1 VGHKDLLCS
10 SETIKQICTKF
21 NFFSS
26 SFAPHIL
33 YHMTTT
39 QQKEKEENKEEE
51 EEDAMVSW
59 DPKVLDQCL
68 LFTLHLRLSFPP
80 QRIWANF
87 LRDSKNPFWR
97 NFEWFCITVL
107 KESDWISRKK
117 KINKWGSREVG
128 LDRSRSGLEMVMV
141 TMKMV

>member
-1 VGHKDLLCS
+1 LLL
-10 SETIKQICTKF
+10 TF
-21 NFFSS
+21 
-26 SFAPHIL
+26 L

-39 QQKEKEENKEEE
+39 QQKEKEEEE

-59 DPKVLDQCL
+59 DPKVVDQCL
-68 LFTLHLRLSFPP
+68 LFMLHLRLSFPP

-107 KESDWISRKK
+107 KESDWISREKRK
-117 KINKWGSREVG
+117 LI
-128 LDRSRSGLEMVMV
+128 SGEAE
-141 TMKMV
+141 K